1 MNEIDIWQVIG
12 AIDLN
17 NITHEW
23 MLIALL
29 CFALSVGLAI
39 AWVTKFKEAEKLKDE
54 LELQLANLEGVK
66 AALDEKQKHEI
77 DILNTVQ
84 ANTEKIAA
92 LEIENGKYKD
102 ADSLRE
108 SLVDKYIVPV
118 NGRSYVNMTEGAY
131 AYFVDEDKKREFA
144 LESSKREII
153 NGIVDILCKEDYI
166 RWENVYD
173 PLNER
178 YTVKGKLLILADKKT
193 VQGPME
199 G

>member
-39 AWVTKFKEAEKLKDE
+39 AWVAKFKEAEKLKDE

-118 NGRSYVNMTEGAY
+118 NGRSYVNMTEGTY

-173 PLNER
+173 PRNER
-178 YTVKGKLLILADKKT
+178 YTVKGKLLILADKKI
-193 VQGPME
+193 VQGLME